1 MTALASTAGEDRRS
15 MDQATR
21 GEKDEEIAVRAEK
34 EDGTGQGFPN
44 WVPFYTSLAE
54 GAARGLGRGLGP
66 LPGLPLATGR

>member
-34 EDGTGQGFPN
+34 EDGTG
-44 WVPFYTSLAE
+44 
-54 GAARGLGRGLGP
+54 
-66 LPGLPLATGR
+66 